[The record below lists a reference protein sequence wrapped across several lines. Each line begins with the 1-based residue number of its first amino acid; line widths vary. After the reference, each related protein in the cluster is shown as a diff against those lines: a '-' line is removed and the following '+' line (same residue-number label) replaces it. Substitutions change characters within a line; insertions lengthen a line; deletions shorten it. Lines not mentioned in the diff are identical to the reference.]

1 MQKQTPYN
9 LINHAPLLIVE
20 PNKDL
25 CIKIAKAFQRSGLR
39 LISVGSGE
47 DALNVVRG
55 FEFIP
60 CVGVIELAL
69 PDMSGLELASRLKQA
84 RTIPI
89 IMSGYNISP
98 DTVASMLDL
107 VAEDFVQKP
116 YDEQELAARVYRI
129 LLRSSKAMPA
139 VEEAVG
145 RVRKRI
151 FLAAILSWRN
161 RKWCIFEFV

>member
-25 CIKIAKAFQRSGLR
+25 RIKIAKAFQRSGLR

-55 FEFIP
+55 FGVP
-60 CVGVIELAL
+60 ALAVIELAL

-116 YDEQELAARVYRI
+116 YDEQELAALVYRI
-129 LLRSSKAMPA
+129 LLRSSKNMPA
-139 VEEAVG
+139 VEEATVG
-145 RVRKRI
+145 RVRKKD
-151 FLAAILSWRN
+151 FLRGDFKLAQ
-161 RKWCIFEFV
+161 